1 MASLGA
7 GTDEVAG
14 SGIAFQSLY
23 FLGAVL
29 FTLTMLLN
37 IVSDVIVRRFRQVY

>member
-7 GTDEVAG
+7 GTDSVAG

-23 FLGAVL
+23 FLGALL
-29 FTLTMLLN
+29 FLMTLLMN
-37 IVSDVIVRRFRQVY
+37 VVSDRIVRRFRQVY